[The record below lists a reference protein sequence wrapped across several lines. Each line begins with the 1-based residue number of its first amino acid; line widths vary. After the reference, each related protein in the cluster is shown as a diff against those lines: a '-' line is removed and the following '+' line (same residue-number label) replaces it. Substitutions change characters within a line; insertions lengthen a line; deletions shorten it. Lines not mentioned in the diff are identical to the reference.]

1 MRQISKE
8 QKEMQGTF
16 EPSRE
21 VESVKLEE
29 WDGQRMP
36 SCPAGWDYPMQSFW
50 NERCKDLKNAGYL
63 ARAVLEPLRRYC
75 FAVKMARDAEA
86 KVEEEG
92 CTIEQIGTKGQV
104 YTVKNPALDVLKDA
118 NKEIQYWSA
127 HFGFTPLDVQKI
139 PAVKKEEAKMNLLK

>member
-50 NERCKDLKNAGYL
+50 NDRCKDLKNAGYL
-63 ARAVLEPLRRYC
+63 AKAVLEPLRNYC
-75 FAVKMARDAEA
+75 FAVKQARDAQEA
-86 KVEEEG
+86 ILTEG
-92 CTIEQIGTKGQV
+92 YTIEQVGTKGQV
-104 YTVKNPALDVLKDA
+104 YTVKNPMLDVLKDA
-118 NKEIQYWSA
+118 NKEIQYWASR
-127 HFGFTPLDVQKI
+127 FGFTPLDVQKI